1 LFGDGPII
9 AAVTILQ
16 CEFTELT
23 APMTAETATDTYVST
38 PYGLFTAE
46 GHWYHI
52 PASEARAYAGAVL
65 DHVSLDTLVR
75 WADAWV
81 ASPRTVAA
89 WALPVLLWTLPL
101 GWAVGATLGLYVA
114 WALVSPSVPA
124 VLAAR
129 GMALLRR
136 GTVQGLFYAV
146 ALSALAA
153 TGHLPATF
161 VGLGAFMLVRWGVL
175 DWVAQA
181 GLRPLQRMLYPL
193 PVTDQVLRGL
203 IVRAALK
210 YRVSVPQVD
219 ALATDILAN
228 WQARTDADRASSPP
242 PE

>member
-1 LFGDGPII
+1 
-9 AAVTILQ
+9 
-16 CEFTELT
+16 
-23 APMTAETATDTYVST
+23 MTAETATDTYVST
-38 PYGLFTAE
+38 PHGLFTTN

-52 PASEARAYAGAVL
+52 PESEARAYAGAVL

-81 ASPRTVAA
+81 ESPRTVAL
-89 WALPVLLWTLPL
+89 WALPVLLWILPL
-101 GWAVGATLGLYVA
+101 GWAVGATLGLYGA

-124 VLAAR
+124 VIAAR
-129 GMALLRR
+129 GMVHLRR
-136 GTVQGLFYAV
+136 RTVQGLFYAV
-146 ALSALAA
+146 ALSALAG

-161 VGLGAFMLVRWGVL
+161 VGLAVFVLFRWGVL
-175 DWVAQA
+175 DWMAQA
-181 GLRPLQRMLYPL
+181 GLRPLQRTLYPL

-228 WQARTDADRASSPP
+228 WRAQTDADPEPASSTP